1 MVMLGSTPVNELE
14 DRSRDL
20 GTDERTN
27 ERIPTQEK
35 TRGENDH
42 AGQVDKPRMQAR
54 CHKLAS
60 HKSYTMIARDVMVLG
75 MVPVSR
81 LLFSSRSL
89 ITQAHNNKAKDA
101 FEKKTDTEG
110 KNRPVRRGYQ
120 ACPRTGTHWMPEN
133 PDTVLGMLPTSR
145 LWDRSSFLRPGSD
158 TEPQSHRR

>member
-1 MVMLGSTPVNELE
+1 VNELE

-89 ITQAHNNKAKDA
+89 IIQAHNNKAKDA
-101 FEKKTDTEG
+101 FVKKTDTEG
-110 KNRPVRRGYQ
+110 KKTGQCVAAIKRARARE
-120 ACPRTGTHWMPEN
+120 RTGC
-133 PDTVLGMLPTSR
+133 
-145 LWDRSSFLRPGSD
+145 LRTQTRCSGCFQPADCGTGLVS
-158 TEPQSHRR
+158 